1 MLVDMRRS
9 SNCLG
14 LGFLDMASILLRFLM
29 LKQLTKFR
37 GLLSVIEGQATEE
50 KLERELKN
58 LIKLDWYYH
67 VKELDRNEFSAAF
80 PGQLSL
86 NTFSKLTDVGL
97 AIYGIKVK
105 ISKTNIDR
113 AASSILHSTW
123 IRIGG
128 LPAFAKKEEVVKE
141 VASLVAKPLKVDS
154 FVCLGM
160 NQ

>member
-1 MLVDMRRS
+1 MTVSVRS
-9 SNCLG
+9 RGEKIKSYFWLFVFAGSFRSEFGYKFGG
-14 LGFLDMASILLRFLM
+14 LI
-29 LKQLTKFR
+29 
-37 GLLSVIEGQATEE
+37 SVIEGQATEE

-58 LIKLDWYYH
+58 LINPDWDYH
-67 VKELDRNEFSAAF
+67 VKELDRNEFSAAS
-80 PGQLSL
+80 PDQLSL

-141 VASLVAKPLKVDS
+141 VSSLVAEPLKVDS